1 MLDPSYNGH
10 QVIATCRH
18 EPFMQPT
25 MQEDSDIEDRSFKSD
40 LLEARRSW
48 ADIATGADELFRE

>member
-1 MLDPSYNGH
+1 
-10 QVIATCRH
+10 
-18 EPFMQPT
+18 MQPT
-25 MQEDSDIEDRSFKSD
+25 MQEDSDIEDRSLKSD